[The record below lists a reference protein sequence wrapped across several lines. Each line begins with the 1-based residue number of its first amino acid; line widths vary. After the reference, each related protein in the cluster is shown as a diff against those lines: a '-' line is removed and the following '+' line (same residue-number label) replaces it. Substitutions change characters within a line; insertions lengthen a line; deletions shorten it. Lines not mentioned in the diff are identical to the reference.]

1 VVYAVGSPL
10 PFAGGVS
17 TALGLVNTG
26 GALDGAEVQQA
37 VITAGGAVQ
46 GFKVSVFDSSTD
58 DTTTGFIDRN
68 GNPVAE
74 PQIKVGEGF
83 FFNNSSGG
91 TRTWT
96 QVLNIA
102 P

>member
-1 VVYAVGSPL
+1 
-10 PFAGGVS
+10 
-17 TALGLVNTG
+17 LVNSG
-26 GALDGAEVQQA
+26 GNLDFCEVQQA
-37 VITAGGAVQ
+37 VITGGGAVQ

-68 GNPVAE
+68 GNPVPE
-74 PQIKVGEGF
+74 PQVKVGEGF

-91 TRTWT
+91 TRTWS
-96 QVLNIA
+96 QVLNVG